1 MDGANEKLRKLKLR
15 LQKEKK
21 SKKSL
26 KRKLKLKFAQSYGKL
41 KAKLKSK
48 AEMVRQ
54 LKTATDSNKSL
65 ESTSENLSTIELA
78 SDDRFAIE
86 NDLDHIDQMDEGE
99 MSYGKIESHDIDR
112 FDIQY
117 IHSYAK
123 NAGEKFSQMY
133 FCCSNCKF
141 KTTKKSN
148 LVKHE
153 ETSCQRE
160 PVRDMKCPVCKKP
173 FNYDGLRGHLRY
185 FATGKHGAKN
195 EHKKYTPLEHEMM
208 LQKLKESVL

>member
-112 FDIQY
+112 FDIQ
-117 IHSYAK
+117 
-123 NAGEKFSQMY
+123 MY